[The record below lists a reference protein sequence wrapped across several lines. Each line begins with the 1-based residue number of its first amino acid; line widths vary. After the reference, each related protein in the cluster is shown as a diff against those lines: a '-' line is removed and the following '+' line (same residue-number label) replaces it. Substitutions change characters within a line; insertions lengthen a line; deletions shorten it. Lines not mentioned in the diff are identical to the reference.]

1 MNAKE
6 WSARYAAHLK
16 RHRPKMYREAQESE
30 VDPICRTTGPG
41 CLVGSVAV
49 PIF

>member
-1 MNAKE
+1 MDFSNSILISVATT
-6 WSARYAAHLK
+6 L
-16 RHRPKMYREAQESE
+16 E
-30 VDPICRTTGPG
+30 VDPIYRTTGPG